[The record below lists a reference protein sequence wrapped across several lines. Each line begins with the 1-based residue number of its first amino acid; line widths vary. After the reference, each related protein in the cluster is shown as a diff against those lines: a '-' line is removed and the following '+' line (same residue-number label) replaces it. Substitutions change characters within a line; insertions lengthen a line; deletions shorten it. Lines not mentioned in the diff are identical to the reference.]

1 VIAAPVIA
9 MATWENSHV
18 DVSKLLPAAVLVASV
33 FGLDLLGKFSNAV
46 GVLYV
51 VPLLMVGL
59 RAARHQP
66 QVVAAASLCS
76 VLTVIGFA
84 LAPDTPAAV
93 GVAVVNRALSL
104 LAIWLAASLCLLHLR
119 VEDSLGSM
127 REFLPICASCKK
139 IRDEEGRW
147 NHLESYFSEQ
157 FAVKFTHGICSDCVR
172 QLSPEVEKKHLRY
185 ADPSR
190 HPAAPKPA
198 PGSLAG

>member
-1 VIAAPVIA
+1 V
-9 MATWENSHV
+9 ATWENIHV
-18 DVSKLLPAAVLVASV
+18 DAPKLMPAAVLVAVV

-59 RAARHQP
+59 RAARQNP
-66 QVVAAASLCS
+66 RIVAAASLCS

-84 LAPDTPAAV
+84 FASDTPAV

-127 REFLPICASCKK
+127 QEFLPICASCKK
-139 IRDEEGRW
+139 IRDEEGQW

-157 FAVKFTHGICSDCVR
+157 FAVRFTHGICSDCVR
-172 QLSPEVEKKHLRY
+172 QLSPEVVKKHLRY

-190 HPAAPKPA
+190 RPAAPKPA